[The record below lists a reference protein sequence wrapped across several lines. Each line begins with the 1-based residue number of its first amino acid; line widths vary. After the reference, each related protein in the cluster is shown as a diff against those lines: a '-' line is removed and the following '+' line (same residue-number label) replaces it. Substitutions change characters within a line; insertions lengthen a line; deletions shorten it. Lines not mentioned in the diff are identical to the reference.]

1 MFIIK
6 DDQMLDQEYV
16 SISQRLEQVDVAN
29 EVWIELH
36 QELQE
41 LQELSQ
47 TLLEQVKVCNNNKF
61 TYINII

>member
-1 MFIIK
+1 
-6 DDQMLDQEYV
+6 MLDQEYV